1 MARHPEQDAWRSLAE
16 SFGLVEQESRR
27 YRYHEAAQAFM
38 PHADFNDAQQAV
50 GVAADADDG
59 HDDGDEPEPTVAD
72 DALLTGA
79 EYHSKKN
86 TKQKNQNPEAGLRA
100 APLRFRFAVWNVMC
114 VLSARACPRGAR
126 GHTPRVGARAQERV
140 CARVCA

>member
-1 MARHPEQDAWRSLAE
+1 MWRSLAA

-27 YRYHEAAQAFM
+27 WRYQEAAHAFM
-38 PHADFNDAQQAV
+38 PRADCNDVQQAV
-50 GVAADADDG
+50 GVGADADDG

-79 EYHSKKN
+79 EYHSKKI
-86 TKQKNQNPEAGLRA
+86 QNKKIKIPEPAFAR
-100 APLRFRFAVWNVMC
+100 PLCDSDSQCGMC
-114 VLSARACPRGAR
+114 MLSARACPRGAC
-126 GHTPRVGARAQERV
+126 GHTPRVGARAHERV